1 MKIILDAMGGDNAP
15 LEIIK
20 GAVKAKK
27 ELKQDIVLVG
37 DENIIKKTA
46 EEHKLNVADFE
57 IVHTEDVISMDD
69 DPSSLITGE
78 HKECSMAKG
87 LKMLANDEGDAFI
100 SAGST
105 GALMVG
111 GRFIVKNIKGIRR
124 GALAPVLPSVT
135 GNYML
140 IDSGANVECRADFLV
155 KFAFMGSAYMSGIMG
170 IKNPRVGLLNNG
182 TEETKG
188 TDLQKE
194 AFELLKNAPINF
206 VGNIEA
212 REPWLGGCDVLVTDG
227 FTGNIYLKPA
237 EGMGKM
243 VSAGLKK
250 QLFKNPWRALGSV
263 LLSGGLKAFK
273 NSVDYKNYGGAPIM
287 GLNKPVI
294 KAHGS
299 SDAKAIFSTIR
310 QAVDYVNGDVT
321 GKIKELIAQYKSDD
335 GEENA

>member
-27 ELKQDIVLVG
+27 DLKVDIILVG
-37 DENIIKKTA
+37 DKNIIEKTA
-46 EEHKLNVADFE
+46 QENKLKLTGFE
-57 IVHTEDVISMDD
+57 IVHAEDVISMHD
-69 DPSSLITGE
+69 DPISVIKE
-78 HKECSMAKG
+78 HKESSMAKG
-87 LKMLANDEGDAFI
+87 LSMLAAGEGDAFV

-124 GALAPVLPSVT
+124 GALAPVLPSIT

-140 IDSGANVECRADFLV
+140 IDSGANVECRADFLL
-155 KFAFMGSAYMSGIMG
+155 KFALMGSAYMSGIMG
-170 IKNPRVGLLNNG
+170 IENPRVGLLNNG

-194 AFELLKNAPINF
+194 AYALLSKAPINF
-206 VGNIEA
+206 VGNVEA
-212 REPWLGGCDVLVTDG
+212 RGGSLGECDVLVTDG
-227 FTGNIYLKPA
+227 FTGNIYLKTA

-250 QLFKNPWRALGSV
+250 QLLKNPLRMIGTLFLA
-263 LLSGGLKAFK
+263 GGLSAFK
-273 NSVDYKNYGGAPIM
+273 KSVDYKNYGGAPIM

-299 SDAKAIFSTIR
+299 SDEKAIYCTIR
-310 QAVDYVNGDVT
+310 QAVQYVNGDVT
-321 GKIKELIAQYKSDD
+321 GKIKRLIEESKSVD
-335 GEENA
+335 GDSNE

>member
-27 ELKQDIVLVG
+27 EFKEDIVLVG

-46 EEHKLNVADFE
+46 EENKLNISDFE
-57 IVHTEDVISMDD
+57 IVHTQDVISMHD
-69 DPSSLITGE
+69 DPVSVIKE
-78 HKECSMAKG
+78 HKDSSMAKG
-87 LKMLANDEGDAFI
+87 LSMLAADQGDAFI

-124 GALAPVLPSVT
+124 AALAPVLPSIN

-140 IDSGANVECRADFLV
+140 IDSGANVECRADFLL

-170 IKNPRVGLLNNG
+170 IENPRVGLLNNG

-194 AFELLKNAPINF
+194 AYELLSKAPINF

-212 REPWLGGCDVLVTDG
+212 RGGSLGECDVLVTDG
-227 FTGNIYLKPA
+227 FSGNIYLKTA

-250 QLFKNPWRALGSV
+250 QLFKNPLRMIGTLFLA
-263 LLSGGLKAFK
+263 GGLSEFK
-273 NSVDYKNYGGAPIM
+273 KSVDYKNYGGAPLM

-299 SDAKAIFSTIR
+299 SDATAIYSTIR
-310 QAVDYVNGDVT
+310 QAIKYVNGDVT
-321 GKIKELIAQYKSDD
+321 GKIRNLITEYKNID
-335 GEENA
+335 GETNE